1 MLSSVSLLNTIC
13 FGVFFFSIY
22 TVYTDLMPEMMYN
35 KTKFCFMDGTS
46 KSEAPH
52 EE

>member
-13 FGVFFFSIY
+13 FGAFFLSIY
-22 TVYTDLMPEMMYN
+22 TVYTDLMPEYN